1 MKKLITRPRSLPI
14 AVALAVVAALCT
26 VSTANAA
33 SSASETAVPAAPSN
47 LTAKAVSTTSVHLTW
62 TNKAA
67 NQSGVVISLD
77 GVKSVD
83 LQGATVSSYTWNGL
97 SRGTKYWFYV
107 ASKIYGTPGDPTG
120 SGNTQSAWVGP
131 VYATTPKTSAAS
143 STQCNFAFSL
153 HACQSTD
160 PTVAY
165 YDSPTGDIPNCTF
178 VFDVAWGDGA
188 STTKTVIDPNAS
200 HHLIGEHTYT
210 RPKAYTITVT
220 VKVTVGTCTG
230 RNSVHT
236 FTSLVAKQIV
246 LVPAGKAHVKGHV
259 VYDYRVSGKKVSA
272 ALLTPACALAIAEF
286 DIKHAVVK
294 SVIDFV
300 PTGYGKL
307 AVLILTTV
315 YDVGDLLN
323 ACVPTKLKYHVK

>member
-14 AVALAVVAALCT
+14 AVAFAVGAALCT

-33 SSASETAVPAAPSN
+33 SSASETVVPAAPSN
-47 LTAKAVSTTSVHLTW
+47 LTAKAASTTSVHLTW
-62 TNKAA
+62 TNKAT

-120 SGNTQSAWVGP
+120 PGNTQSAWVGP
-131 VYATTPKTSAAS
+131 VYATTPKTSAAP
-143 STQCNFAFSL
+143 STQCNFVLSL
-153 HACQSTD
+153 HTCQSTD

-165 YDSPTGDIPNCTF
+165 YDSTTGDISHCTF
-178 VFDVAWGDGA
+178 VFDVAWGDGG
-188 STTKTVIDPNAS
+188 STTKVLTDPPAGHNLVGKHA
-200 HHLIGEHTYT
+200 YT

-230 RNSVHT
+230 TNSVHT

-246 LVPAGKAHVKGHV
+246 PVPAGKAHVKGHV

-272 ALLTPACALAIAEF
+272 ALFTPACALAIGEF
-286 DIKHAVVK
+286 DIKHAVVE
-294 SVIDFV
+294 SIIAFV
-300 PTGYGKL
+300 PNGLGKL

-323 ACVPTKLKYHVK
+323 ACVPTQLKHHVK